1 MRANRPSIAK
11 TLLLPLLL
19 LAGCHLV
26 DQTTFGAAPRPPAP
40 DALAAAL
47 RSNGTAPLLVI
58 LPDTGQLYLD
68 ALRQTVQAAEAANSD
83 AHWRLQSAIP
93 AVGDLAAQQAA
104 LDATAAYAR
113 QVLDDMGNAG
123 IAPDRVTLSAITDP
137 RLRQREIRL
146 FQG

>member
-1 MRANRPSIAK
+1 MYRRFPHAPEA
-11 TLLLPLLL
+11 LLLPMLLL
-19 LAGCHLV
+19 GGCHLV
-26 DQTTFGAAPRPPAP
+26 DQTTFGGTPHPPAP
-40 DALAAAL
+40 DTLAAAL

-58 LPDTGQLYLD
+58 LPDAGQLYLD
-68 ALRQTVQAAEAANSD
+68 ALRQTVQTAEAANSE

-104 LDATAAYAR
+104 LDATTAFAR

-123 IAPDRVTLSAITDP
+123 ISPDRVTLSATTDP
-137 RLRQREIRL
+137 RLKQREIRL